1 MPDVNL
7 QIQKI
12 LAGDKSAFQT
22 LVEEHQ
28 RLVSHIVF
36 RMIPNRE
43 DREDTCQEV
52 FLKVYQNLGNFRS
65 ESKLSTWIA
74 KIAYNACLNHM
85 EKRKL
90 LLFDD
95 LSSEEQSKDRFAE
108 KVHHPDQLTDEKEI
122 SSLLQAEIDKMPVH
136 FRAILTLYHLDGMSY
151 NEIGEIL
158 SLPAGTVKSYL
169 FRARRLLKER
179 LLAKYQPEDLCH

>member
-1 MPDVNL
+1 MSDIKL

-12 LAGDKSAFQT
+12 LTGDKSAFQT

-36 RMIPNRE
+36 RMVSNRE

-52 FLKVYQNLGNFRS
+52 FLKIYQNLGKFRS

-74 KIAYNACLNHM
+74 KIAYNACLNHL

-108 KVHHPDQLTDEKEI
+108 NVHRPDQLTDEKEI
-122 SSLLQAEIDKMPVH
+122 SSLLQAEIDKLPIH
-136 FRAILTLYHLDGMSY
+136 SRAILTLYHLDGMSY

-158 SLPAGTVKSYL
+158 NLPEGTVKSYL